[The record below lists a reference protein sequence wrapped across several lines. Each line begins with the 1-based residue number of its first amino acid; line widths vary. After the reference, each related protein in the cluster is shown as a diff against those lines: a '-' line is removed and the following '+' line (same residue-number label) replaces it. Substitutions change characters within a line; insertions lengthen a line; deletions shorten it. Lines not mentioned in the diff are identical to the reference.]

1 MNDPILAGLADVLV
15 ALERQGER
23 RLPPERTLTDTL
35 NVPRGTLRER
45 LAALETLGVI
55 RSTQGSGTYLA
66 EPGVAPDASF
76 VRLYFELALR
86 LRRVTVE
93 QIEAVRELLERETAR
108 LAATARTAG
117 DLDALRE
124 AFRAL
129 VEAKTFAAGDE
140 ADYAFHMTLARAAHN
155 PVLLLILDGLSSALR
170 HVLHVRR
177 AHVRRVPG
185 GEDVTDATHRP
196 LLEAIEA
203 GDPTLAVT
211 AMVAHFSIW
220 NEQSA
225 RAAELVRKR
234 KKAR

>member
-1 MNDPILAGLADVLV
+1 
-15 ALERQGER
+15 
-23 RLPPERTLTDTL
+23 
-35 NVPRGTLRER
+35 
-45 LAALETLGVI
+45 
-55 RSTQGSGTYLA
+55 
-66 EPGVAPDASF
+66 
-76 VRLYFELALR
+76 
-86 LRRVTVE
+86 
-93 QIEAVRELLERETAR
+93 
-108 LAATARTAG
+108 
-117 DLDALRE
+117 
-124 AFRAL
+124 
-129 VEAKTFAAGDE
+129 
-140 ADYAFHMTLARAAHN
+140 MTLARAAHN